1 MLRARALL
9 KGLHSKNTFVQLV
22 VAFGIACVYVPFM
35 YYDPCDMLKE
45 FAMGTVNNGTDDTS
59 NQSDTG
65 NKGKRAICSFF
76 YFDAPIYLTN
86 ISGLFLHKL
95 VEVSISKNN
104 KCLGQSISLLLTLIM
119 VNLQQGGL
127 CN

>member
-76 YFDAPIYLTN
+76 ILMLLY
-86 ISGLFLHKL
+86 
-95 VEVSISKNN
+95 
-104 KCLGQSISLLLTLIM
+104 ISLTFLVCFCISWLR
-119 VNLQQGGL
+119 
-127 CN
+127 